1 MLFTMKSIFRKSAI
15 PAFLLI
21 FTFIM
26 LAGCKKDNPDE
37 PKKNSFSYNSKE
49 SVIGFAIAEIFGST
63 ALDVYG
69 VTFYFLENTLQ
80 WPFETGAS
88 GNEARIG
95 DILLF
100 TILVNDPVAIP
111 LGTYSFN
118 YDDGTLVNTLYERGT
133 ELMVNFNTGN
143 GYTGTA
149 INITGGKVVM
159 LKTGEE
165 YEIEMDFETDYNTKI
180 TGYYKGKIDNEDIPG
195 KSKSD
200 LMELRQTTEK
210 TQSILY

>member
-1 MLFTMKSIFRKSAI
+1 MKSCIRKSAI
-15 PAFLLI
+15 PAFLLLFI
-21 FTFIM
+21 FIM
-26 LAGCKKDNPDE
+26 MAGCKKDE
-37 PKKNSFSYNSKE
+37 SEKPKKNSFSYNSKE
-49 SVIGFAIAEIFGST
+49 SVIGFALADIFGST
-63 ALDVYG
+63 SQDVYG

-95 DILLF
+95 DILYF
-100 TILVNDPVAIP
+100 TLLVNDPVTIP

-118 YDDGTLVNTLYERGT
+118 YDDGTLVNTLYGRGT

-143 GYTGTA
+143 GNTGTA

-159 LKTGEE
+159 LKTGDE
-165 YEIEMDFETDYNTKI
+165 YEITMDLNTDYNTRI
-180 TGYYKGKIDNEDIPG
+180 TGYYKGKIDNEDISG

-210 TQSILY
+210 IQSIFY

>member
-1 MLFTMKSIFRKSAI
+1 
-15 PAFLLI
+15 
-21 FTFIM
+21 
-26 LAGCKKDNPDE
+26 
-37 PKKNSFSYNSKE
+37 
-49 SVIGFAIAEIFGST
+49 
-63 ALDVYG
+63 
-69 VTFYFLENTLQ
+69 
-80 WPFETGAS
+80 
-88 GNEARIG
+88 
-95 DILLF
+95 
-100 TILVNDPVAIP
+100 

-118 YDDGTLVNTLYERGT
+118 YDDGTLVNTLYGRGT
-133 ELMVNFNTGN
+133 ELMVNLNTGN
-143 GYTGTA
+143 AYTGTA

-200 LMELRQTTEK
+200 LMELRQTTAQ

>member
-1 MLFTMKSIFRKSAI
+1 MKSNFYKSAN
-15 PAFLLI
+15 PAFLLLLA
-21 FTFIM
+21 FIM
-26 LAGCKKDNPDE
+26 IAGCKKDE
-37 PKKNSFSYNSKE
+37 TEKPKKNSFSYNSKE
-49 SVIGFAIAEIFGST
+49 SVIGFALADIFGST
-63 ALDVYG
+63 SQDVYG
-69 VTFYFLENTLQ
+69 VSFYFLENTLQ

-95 DILLF
+95 DILYF

-165 YEIEMDFETDYNTKI
+165 YEIEMDFETDYSTKI

-195 KSKSD
+195 KLKSD
-200 LMELRQTTEK
+200 LMELRQTTAK

>member
-1 MLFTMKSIFRKSAI
+1 MKSYIRKSAI
-15 PAFLLI
+15 PAFLLLFI
-21 FTFIM
+21 FIM
-26 LAGCKKDNPDE
+26 MAGCKKDE
-37 PKKNSFSYNSKE
+37 SEKPKKNSFSYNSKE
-49 SVIGFAIAEIFGST
+49 SVIGFALADIFGST
-63 ALDVYG
+63 SQDVYG

-95 DILLF
+95 DILYF
-100 TILVNDPVAIP
+100 TLLVNDPVTIP

-118 YDDGTLVNTLYERGT
+118 YDDGTLVNTLYGRGT

-143 GYTGTA
+143 GNTGTA

-159 LKTGEE
+159 LKTGDE
-165 YEIEMDFETDYNTKI
+165 YEITMDLNTDYNTRI
-180 TGYYKGKIDNEDIPG
+180 TGYYKGKIDNEDISG

-210 TQSILY
+210 IQSIFY